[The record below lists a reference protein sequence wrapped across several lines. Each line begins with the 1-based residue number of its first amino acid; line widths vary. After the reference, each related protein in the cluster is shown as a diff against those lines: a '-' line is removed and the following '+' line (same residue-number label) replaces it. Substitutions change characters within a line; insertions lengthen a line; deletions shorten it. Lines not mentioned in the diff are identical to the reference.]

1 MSSQPT
7 KELRDTFNFD
17 AYLLVTRVLVDGAN
31 MQDRDIGSSSSSR
44 ESHVDELIF
53 TKPEDAIFYSFCDWS
68 FTVPSQR
75 VNEAARK
82 DKLKPLR
89 LCMYLKADQVKA
101 CRRKI
106 DSL

>member
-1 MSSQPT
+1 M
-7 KELRDTFNFD
+7 
-17 AYLLVTRVLVDGAN
+17 DGSN
-31 MQDRDIGSSSSSR
+31 KQDRDIGSSSR
-44 ESHVDELIF
+44 RSHVDELIF
-53 TKPEDAIFYSFCDWS
+53 TKPEDAIFYSLCDWS

-89 LCMYLKADQVKA
+89 LCMYLQADKVKA